1 MEPSGRLHHASSETT
16 LIIARRSRFE
26 LIAPFIP
33 FSKARCVPALASPF
47 SPDERLIVGVEGC
60 VLATYPFTEVERA
73 PECDSFIEKRVKSG
87 IPFGDT
93 MKASVKPRSPALNAI
108 GTAQVHGYRKSLFW
122 WNVWSGSRK
131 AVRHSHTC
139 QRNLRV
145 FLGTKH
151 ERG

>member
-16 LIIARRSRFE
+16 LIIARRSRSE

-33 FSKARCVPALASPF
+33 FSKSPLCACTSFAILSKRASH
-47 SPDERLIVGVEGC
+47 RRGGGC

-73 PECDSFIEKRVKSG
+73 PECDSFIEKRVKCG

-108 GTAQVHGYRKSLFW
+108 GTAQVHRYRKGLFW
-122 WNVWSGSRK
+122 RNVWSGSRK

-145 FLGTKH
+145 SLGTKH
-151 ERG
+151 K